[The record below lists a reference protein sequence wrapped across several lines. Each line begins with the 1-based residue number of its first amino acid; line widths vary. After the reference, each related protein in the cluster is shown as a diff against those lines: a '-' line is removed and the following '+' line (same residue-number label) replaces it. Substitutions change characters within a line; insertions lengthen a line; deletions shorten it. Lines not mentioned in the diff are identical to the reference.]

1 MHLTEEF
8 GPKHLLMPLSATKRL
23 RAESCP
29 SPARSCGEPS
39 PGCFQLIQW
48 PGLTPDLQRSPPA
61 CPLEQPRG
69 CSGAGRAA
77 GPRRVLGEPF
87 SVTQQLLR
95 PFPPTKFCC
104 FPWSSCLPLSAVPR
118 SPAGRLASCVP
129 SRWLWESGGS
139 PRDTD
144 GLRRE
149 MRAGRELRWE
159 RLPGLWVPEERCVIL
174 RGSKGSL
181 DYRRSF
187 PQPGKWNLPAV
198 EL

>member
-1 MHLTEEF
+1 MIQ
-8 GPKHLLMPLSATKRL
+8 GSGL
-23 RAESCP
+23 RKSLE
-29 SPARSCGEPS
+29 CG
-39 PGCFQLIQW
+39 FLYHFYW
-48 PGLTPDLQRSPPA
+48 
-61 CPLEQPRG
+61 
-69 CSGAGRAA
+69 AA
-77 GPRRVLGEPF
+77 
-87 SVTQQLLR
+87 
-95 PFPPTKFCC
+95 
-104 FPWSSCLPLSAVPR
+104 
-118 SPAGRLASCVP
+118 
-129 SRWLWESGGS
+129 LWESGGS